1 MLSVLTQPNYPKAA
15 IGIERDKL
23 TMLAIQ
29 KEGRGQ
35 FSLKQA
41 ASIDVPAGL
50 IEPSF
55 LEKNIRNPAEF
66 RYLLEEAASVSGLL
80 NQKRWSI
87 ALPSNTGRS
96 AILTVENE
104 PTSRQE
110 LEDILDWKAEHSFG
124 APAVELRISRQKI
137 SPDRDG
143 KVRYFATAVKLVV
156 IDEFEK
162 AFESMGWNAGLILP
176 RAVSESN
183 WLFNRRV
190 FGDSLLLS
198 AQNDGFTALLLRG
211 GEPRVVRSVTCAAN
225 EIDDEIY
232 RLLMFYND
240 RFASSE
246 SGGVLDGLLVIGKTF
261 APDKIREISKEA
273 LGRAVDVYR
282 PVDVGMEMPVG
293 NLNFDDVAAP
303 AGLASLGAA

>member
-1 MLSVLTQPNYPKAA
+1 MLSGLIQPHYPKAA

-23 TMLAIQ
+23 TMLAVQ
-29 KEGRGQ
+29 REGRGQ
-35 FSLKQA
+35 FSLRQA
-41 ASIDVPAGL
+41 ASIDVPTGL
-50 IEPSF
+50 IQPSF
-55 LEKNIRNPAEF
+55 LEKNIRNRAEF
-66 RYLLEEAASVSGLL
+66 LYLLEEAASISGLL
-80 NQKRWSI
+80 NQKRWSV

-96 AILTVENE
+96 ALLTLDTE
-104 PTSRQE
+104 PSSRQE
-110 LEDILDWKAEHSFG
+110 LDEVLDWKAEHSFG
-124 APAVELRISRQKI
+124 VPASELRMSMQKI

-143 KVRYFATAVKLVV
+143 KTRYFATAVKLIV
-156 IDEFEK
+156 IDEFET
-162 AFESMGWNAGLILP
+162 AFEAIGWNAGLILP

-183 WLFNRRV
+183 WLFNRRA

-211 GEPRVVRSVTCAAN
+211 GEPRVVRSVTCTVN

-246 SGGVLDGLLVIGKTF
+246 AGGVLDGLLVIGKTF
-261 APDKIREISKEA
+261 MPERIREISKEA
-273 LGRAVDVYR
+273 LGKAVEVYR

-293 NLNFDDVAAP
+293 NLDFDDVAAP
-303 AGLASLGAA
+303 AGLAALGAA